1 MIHQVITAASD
12 TVRRMQAAFGFKA
25 DAYGRWSGVPQHP
38 DNLPLN

>member
-12 TVRRMQAAFGFKA
+12 TVRRMQAAFDSKA
-25 DAYGRWSGVPQHP
+25 DACGRWSGVPQHP